1 MPANLEKAAFAT
13 GLEKLVFIPIPKKG
27 HARECSN
34 YCTVAL
40 IVIYPVKGISLV
52 KKAEINVFLEFPCF
66 FYDPTDVGN
75 LFFGSSAFSK
85 SSLYNWKFSAQVLLK
100 PSLKD
105 LLTCEMGII
114 VR

>member
-1 MPANLEKAAFAT
+1 MPASLEKAAVAT

-27 HARECSN
+27 SARERSN

-40 IVIYPVKGISLV
+40 IVICPVKGISLV

-75 LFFGSSAFSK
+75 LFFSSSAFSK

-105 LLTCEMGII
+105 LLTCEMSII